1 MIFHKRPLTIK
12 QEKYLEEFK
21 RSSDPIKAYIYAGYV
36 STIEE
41 AKKSGAYTQPLKSK
55 AIQQALKNS
64 HALLT
69 LKEREIKLEEK
80 ILRLKQ
86 KKKMINKNYVDYK
99 KAGGVI
105 TTQFLL
111 DIINNPFEATRDRLK
126 ALKMMME
133 YTGVNT
139 LQIFNRH
146 NEILEEKRK
155 KETET
160 LKKKRETQ
168 NKEINYKEAKN
179 REEFIE
185 MIIKDPRT
193 PESERQKAMKTLEE
207 IQQQKERY

>member
-1 MIFHKRPLTIK
+1 MIIHKKRPLTIK

-21 RSSDPIKAYIYAGYV
+21 RSSDPIKAYIYAEYV

-64 HALLT
+64 HSLLT

-80 ILRLKQ
+80 ILRLNQ
-86 KKKMINKNYVDYK
+86 KKKMINKNYVNYK

-105 TTQFLL
+105 THQFLL
-111 DIINNPFEATRDRLK
+111 DIINNPFETTRDRLK

-139 LQIFNRH
+139 LRIYNQH
-146 NEILEEKRK
+146 NKILEEERK
-155 KETET
+155 KKT
-160 LKKKRETQ
+160 ETQ

-193 PESERQKAMKTLEE
+193 PEIERQKAIKKLEE
-207 IQQQKERY
+207 IQQKKEASFIN

>member
-1 MIFHKRPLTIK
+1 MIFHKRPLTVK

-139 LQIFNRH
+139 LRIFNRH

-155 KETET
+155 KET
-160 LKKKRETQ
+160 ETQ

>member
-1 MIFHKRPLTIK
+1 MIFHKRPLTVK

-105 TTQFLL
+105 TTQLLL
-111 DIINNPFEATRDRLK
+111 DIKNNPFEATRDRLK

-139 LQIFNRH
+139 LRIFNRH

-155 KETET
+155 KET
-160 LKKKRETQ
+160 ETQ

-193 PESERQKAMKTLEE
+193 PESERQKAMKTLKE

>member
-1 MIFHKRPLTIK
+1 MIFHKRPLTVK

-64 HALLT
+64 HALLS

-80 ILRLKQ
+80 ILRLNQ
-86 KKKMINKNYVDYK
+86 KKKMINKNYVNYK

-105 TTQFLL
+105 THQFLL

-139 LQIFNRH
+139 LRIYKQHSR
-146 NEILEEKRK
+146 ILEERK
-155 KETET
+155 KKT
-160 LKKKRETQ
+160 ETQ

-193 PESERQKAMKTLEE
+193 PEIERQKAIKKLEE
-207 IQQQKERY
+207 IQQKKEASFIN